1 MTLTELVASHNEEA
15 VLADGF
21 DEAFIGM
28 VERCGLPAPVVL
40 YDKGKCIQILIDR
53 DGMTYED
60 AEEFFD
66 FNVTGAWVG
75 EYTPMFLL
83 DVHNG

>member
-1 MTLTELVASHNEEA
+1 MTVTELVASHNEEA

-75 EYTPMFLL
+75 EYTPMFLV

>member
-60 AEEFFD
+60 GEEFFD

-75 EYTPMFLL
+75 EYTPMFLV

>member
-15 VLADGF
+15 VLVDGF

-75 EYTPMFLL
+75 EYTPMFLV

>member
-1 MTLTELVASHNEEA
+1 MTLMELVASHNEEA

-75 EYTPMFLL
+75 EYTPMFLV

>member
-75 EYTPMFLL
+75 EYTPMFLV

>member
-1 MTLTELVASHNEEA
+1 MTLMELVASHNEEA

-28 VERCGLPAPVVL
+28 VDRCGLPAPVVL

-66 FNVTGAWVG
+66 FNVTGACVG
-75 EYTPMFLL
+75 EYTPMFLV